1 MRVINKLAASVALAT
16 FLVIGSAQAN
26 VLTNGS
32 FELGTPSPDP
42 NGSTNVAVGDST
54 TITGW
59 TVVGGT
65 GAQGLSWDVTG
76 SFGLIAQDQRYF
88 LDLTGYAD
96 GNGGYFGVKQ
106 TIATTPGTQ
115 YLLSFYLGSDPR
127 YGLQDG
133 LTATAS
139 AGPTSATFTST
150 NDGLTQNLWQLET
163 MLFTATGTST
173 DITLLG
179 ASANNSYI
187 GLDNVTV
194 DPTPLPST
202 WLMLISGFVGLGFLA
217 YRGTKK
223 NAVAFAAA

>member
-16 FLVIGSAQAN
+16 ILAVGSAQAN

-32 FELGTPSPDP
+32 FELGTPSPDG
-42 NGSTNVAVGDST
+42 NGSTNVLSGDST

-59 TVVGGT
+59 TVLGPT
-65 GAQGLSWDVTG
+65 DPRGLSWDVTS
-76 SFGLIAQDQRYF
+76 SFGLFAQQGNYF
-88 LDLTGYAD
+88 LDLTGYRD
-96 GNGGYFGVKQ
+96 GNGYFGVKQ

-133 LTATAS
+133 ITATAS

-150 NDGLTQNLWQLET
+150 NNGSTLSLWQLET

-179 ASANNSYI
+179 ASANPSYI
-187 GLDNVTV
+187 GLDNVSV
-194 DPTPLPST
+194 NPTPLPST
-202 WLMLISGFVGLGFLA
+202 WLMLLSGFVGLGFFA
-217 YRGTKK
+217 YRGTTRRT
-223 NAVAFAAA
+223 AIAA